1 MPEAFAGMQGS
12 DEPRVTGFRLDEGN
26 GFRYVEHVES
36 RCDDMIRLLP
46 AMLCLLVTAGCAG
59 TGQPAAPI
67 EESYRD
73 DWVAITTV
81 PLPHGVASGDPTSRA
96 ARIWFRTSGPAQ
108 VELEWVPV
116 GQDRDRS
123 RAVFVYT
130 SQDHD
135 YAATVAVE
143 NLQPATRYRYTVRA
157 RRTDQQSSRE
167 VIEESGS
174 GTFTTPSADDK
185 SQPLTFLWSGDL
197 GGQKQC
203 RDEWVGYPIFYRML
217 QVKPDFAIL
226 LGDTVYGDDV
236 CPSPPN
242 APGGEAAA
250 ATLDQFRAKHRYQ
263 RGSAAVQ
270 RFLASVP
277 VYAIWDDHE
286 VRNNFSGSYDP
297 LMPAGRQAF
306 LEYWPIGTPPEDP
319 RRLYRKFRRG
329 ADAEFF
335 ILDTRQYRDKNA
347 DPDGPT
353 KTMLGPAQREW
364 LTEDLTRSTATWK
377 FIVTSVPLSNPKDG
391 TAQTPGNDS
400 WARAADGTGFQTELR
415 TIVSAILKG
424 RVRNVIWLAADVHYT
439 QVNAYDP
446 NGDGTTDFHEFIAGP
461 LSAAPNKP
469 VPPDSPFKPT
479 TLHSE
484 GGFYNFGVVTVNRG
498 ELRLE
503 IVDDAGLPR
512 FTRTFRAQ

>member
-1 MPEAFAGMQGS
+1 
-12 DEPRVTGFRLDEGN
+12 
-26 GFRYVEHVES
+26 
-36 RCDDMIRLLP
+36 
-46 AMLCLLVTAGCAG
+46 MLCLLVPTGCAG
-59 TGQPAAPI
+59 TEPSAVPI
-67 EESYRD
+67 EKSYPD
-73 DWVAITTV
+73 NWVVLTTV

-96 ARIWFRTSGPAQ
+96 ARIWLRTSGPAQ
-108 VELEWVPV
+108 VEVEWVPD

-143 NLQPATRYRYTVRA
+143 NLEPATRYRYAVRA
-157 RRTDQQSSRE
+157 RRMDQQSLRE
-167 VIEESGS
+167 VVEESGS
-174 GTFTTPSADDK
+174 GTFTTPPADDK

-197 GGQKQC
+197 GGQKRC

-217 QVKPDFAIL
+217 QIKPDFAIL
-226 LGDTVYGDDV
+226 LGDMIYGDDV

-242 APGGEAAA
+242 VPGSEAAA

-286 VRNNFSGSYDP
+286 VRNNFSGPYDP
-297 LMPAGRQAF
+297 LMPVGRQAF
-306 LEYWPIGTPPEDP
+306 LEYWPIAITLEDP

-329 ADAEFF
+329 AEAEFF

-347 DPDGPT
+347 DPDSPT
-353 KTMLGPAQREW
+353 KTMLGSAQRNW
-364 LTEDLTRSTATWK
+364 LIEGLARSTATWK
-377 FIVTSVPLSNPKDG
+377 FIATSVPLSNPKGG
-391 TAQTPGNDS
+391 TVQTPGNDS
-400 WARAADGTGFQTELR
+400 WAHAEDGTGFQTELR
-415 TIVSAILKG
+415 TIVNAILKG
-424 RVRNVIWLAADVHYT
+424 HVRNVIWLAGDVHYT

-446 NGDGTTDFHEFIAGP
+446 NGDGTPDFREFIAGP
-461 LSAAPNKP
+461 LSAAPGKP
-469 VPPDSPFKPT
+469 IPPDPAFKPT

-484 GGFYNFGVVTVNRG
+484 GGFDNFGLITVNKG

-503 IVDDAGLPR
+503 IVDDTGLPR
-512 FTRTFRAQ
+512 FTRTFKAQ

>member
-1 MPEAFAGMQGS
+1 MFAM
-12 DEPRVTGFRLDEGN
+12 
-26 GFRYVEHVES
+26 
-36 RCDDMIRLLP
+36 MI
-46 AMLCLLVTAGCAG
+46 AGAGCAG
-59 TGQPAAPI
+59 TGQSAVPTEQPFP
-67 EESYRD
+67 D

-96 ARIWFRTSGPAQ
+96 ARIWLRTSGPAQ
-108 VELEWVPV
+108 VEVEWAPD
-116 GQDRDRS
+116 GQEKDRS
-123 RAVFVYT
+123 HTAFIWT

-143 NLQPATRYRYTVRA
+143 NLQPATRYRYTVKT
-157 RRTDQQSSRE
+157 RRTDQRSPRE

-174 GTFTTPSADDK
+174 GTFITPPADDK
-185 SQPLTFLWSGDL
+185 SRPLTFLWSGDL
-197 GGQKQC
+197 GGQKRC

-226 LGDTVYGDDV
+226 LGDTIYGDDV

-242 APGGEAAA
+242 APGSEVAA
-250 ATLDQFRAKHRYQ
+250 ATLDQFRAKYRYQ

-277 VYAIWDDHE
+277 VYVIWDDHE
-286 VRNNFSGSYDP
+286 VRNNFSGPYEP
-297 LMPAGRQAF
+297 LMPVGRQAF
-306 LEYWPIGTPPEDP
+306 LEYWPIGTQTEDP
-319 RRLYRKFRRG
+319 TRLYRKFRRG

-347 DPDGPT
+347 DPDSPT
-353 KTMLGPAQREW
+353 KTMLGSAQREW
-364 LTEDLTRSTATWK
+364 LTEGLTRSTATWK

-391 TAQTPGNDS
+391 TAQMPGNDS

-415 TIVSAILKG
+415 AIVNAILKG
-424 RVRNVIWLAADVHYT
+424 RVRNVIWLAGDVHYT

-446 NGDGTTDFHEFIAGP
+446 NGDGTPDFHEFIAGP
-461 LSAAPNKP
+461 LSAAPGKP
-469 VPPDSPFKPT
+469 ILPNPLFKPT
-479 TLHSE
+479 TIHSE
-484 GGFYNFGVVTVNRG
+484 GGFYNFGLVMVNKG

-503 IVDDAGLPR
+503 IVDDTGLPR
-512 FTRTFRAQ
+512 FTRTFKAQ